1 MSVIDRIIASAIF
14 FGLSSLACA
23 TTGDVKGGQDHPLVS
38 RFAGSTI
45 IGYQAVAYDEV
56 ALPLGAV
63 QGSGFARTLGTK
75 GTTTRIIYA
84 SPNDK
89 TSAEVMANYR
99 DAIERGGLKV
109 LYSCGPAGSADN
121 CGGYNFAQNFAAS
134 TLDHVGNSRNKA
146 IDLLYSSNSDVRYLA
161 AERVQGERKVD
172 IGLMVAKNGDQPAG
186 VMLQIVESGQMP
198 SGQVTVDSAAMKS
211 GLQKDGKIALYGL
224 HFATDSAALEPDSDV
239 TLKQMGDLLKQTPS
253 MKVYIVGHTDDSGA
267 LAHNMTLSQ
276 QRAEAV
282 LKALVSHYDIAA
294 DRMAAKG
301 LASYSPVA
309 SNHDET
315 GKAKNRRVEL
325 VEQ

>member
-1 MSVIDRIIASAIF
+1 MIAFGRIIA
-14 FGLSSLACA
+14 LAVFCA
-23 TTGDVKGGQDHPLVS
+23 FPCAFATAGDVKGSQDNPLVS

-45 IGYQAVAYDEV
+45 VGYQSVAYDEV
-56 ALPLGAV
+56 ALPLGGV
-63 QGSGFARTLGTK
+63 QGSGFARTLGTR
-75 GTTTRIIYA
+75 GNVTRIIYA
-84 SPNDK
+84 SPDGK

-99 DAIERGGLKV
+99 DAIEHGGLKV
-109 LYSCGPAGSADN
+109 LYSCGPAGSEAS

-146 IDLLYSSNSDVRYLA
+146 IDLLYSSNSDVRYIA
-161 AERVQGERKVD
+161 AELIQGERKVD

-198 SGQVTVDSAAMKS
+198 GDQVTVDSAAMKK

-224 HFATDSAALEPDSDV
+224 HCATDSAALEPDSDA
-239 TLKQMGDLLKQTPS
+239 TLKQMGDLLKQTPA
-253 MKVYIVGHTDDSGA
+253 MKVYIVGHTDDSGS
-267 LAHNMTLSQ
+267 LAHNATLSQ

-282 LKALVSHYDIAA
+282 VKALASHYGIAV

-301 LASYSPVA
+301 LASYSPLA
-309 SNHDET
+309 SNHDDA